1 MQIYQGIQF
10 VFTHVRQLIS
20 SISNWF
26 SNIDWSILTD
36 QMPLGMRASIAA
48 MFLIVLAMSAIGLVK
63 KLSFLLG

>member
-10 VFTHVRQLIS
+10 VFVHVRQLIS

-26 SNIDWSILTD
+26 TDIQWSSVIE
-36 QMPLGMRASIAA
+36 QMPLQFQATIAA
-48 MFLIVLAMSAIGLVK
+48 AFLVVLAMCAIGLVK